1 MNIRNVWNLVS
12 NLIKKSLMIRFLWQA
27 RDSKG
32 FTKKVEKI
40 VIINKKCCKGYN
52 YSLCFR
58 TNISQRKS
66 NLSIYTKESERKVKI
81 LHKHNPDVQISTLTA

>member
-12 NLIKKSLMIRFLWQA
+12 NLIKKRLLIRFSWQA

-32 FTKKVEKI
+32 FTRKVKKI
-40 VIINKKCCKGYN
+40 VNINKKCCKAI
-52 YSLCFR
+52 
-58 TNISQRKS
+58 TNISQRKKS

-81 LHKHNPDVQISTLTA
+81 LHKHNPDVQLSTLTD